1 MFTAQLTSPSTDDAY
16 DFDQMHVFM
25 VNAAVDFF
33 SCIFVSS
40 IIFHRFGDCVTTQRF
55 VQDWLTMDLL
65 AEQAGKSECP
75 YSTAW
80 PSLPASAL
88 AKSMEVWKV
97 SWGTAAGRFEESR
110 RFANKFAWSREG
122 GGRTA
127 SSYSKPALLLS
138 VQAAILARMP
148 EGVEESEAQEFL
160 PSAGVCKIQIGLCL
174 SHTFSLQMTR
184 VFLIICLI

>member
-16 DFDQMHVFM
+16 DFAQMHVYM
-25 VNAAVDFF
+25 VNVVADCF
-33 SCIFVSS
+33 SCMFASN

-55 VQDWLTMDLL
+55 VQDWLTVDLL

-75 YSTAW
+75 FMNAW

-88 AKSMEVWKV
+88 AKSMAVWKV

-110 RFANKFAWSREG
+110 RFASKFAWSREG
-122 GGRTA
+122 GGRTV
-127 SSYSKPALLLS
+127 SSYSKPACLLG

-174 SHTFSLQMTR
+174 SHTFSL
-184 VFLIICLI
+184 